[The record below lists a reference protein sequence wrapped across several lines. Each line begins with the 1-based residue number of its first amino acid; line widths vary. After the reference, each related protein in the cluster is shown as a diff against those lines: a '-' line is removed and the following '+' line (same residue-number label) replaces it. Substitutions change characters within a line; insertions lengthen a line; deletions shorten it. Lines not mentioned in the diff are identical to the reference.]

1 MQLRRVIV
9 TRPAAAI
16 NDFRS
21 ELARYR
27 IEVLPAP
34 MLSVKQVVQ
43 MPTITDNVQAVLLT
57 SGNGVQGAVR
67 LGISRDLRV
76 LTVGYATAQVAIK
89 AGFTAVTSALGD
101 SLSLVNLAIKVCKP
115 KNGPLIWISGE
126 SVSTDLVAT
135 LAGYG
140 FLVYRHIA
148 YYTIMSTNIP
158 LRVEEAL
165 RAGLVDGILFFSP
178 RSAEAF
184 VILVGKRSLEVAC
197 STVSAYCL
205 SDSIA
210 QVISEL
216 NWGAIHVCKMP
227 TKASLIQAMILS

>member
-1 MQLRRVIV
+1 MPLRRVIV
-9 TRPAAAI
+9 TRPASLIA
-16 NDFRS
+16 DFRA
-21 ELARYR
+21 ELAQYR

-34 MLSVKQVVQ
+34 MLSVKPVAK
-43 MPTITDNVQAVLLT
+43 MATIASDVQAILLT

-67 LGISRDLRV
+67 LGISRNLRV
-76 LTVGYATAQVAIK
+76 LTVGYATAQLAMK
-89 AGFTAVTSALGD
+89 AGFVTVTSALGD
-101 SLSLVNLAIKVCKP
+101 SASLINLAIKVCKP

-126 SVSTDLVAT
+126 SVSTDLVAP
-135 LAGYG
+135 LSAHG

-148 YYTIMSTNIP
+148 YFTIMSTNIP
-158 LRVEEAL
+158 VRVEKAL

-178 RSAEAF
+178 RSAKAF

-210 QVISEL
+210 QVISKL
-216 NWGAIHVCKMP
+216 KWHAVYVCKMP
-227 TKASLIQAMILS
+227 TKAALIQTMIVS